1 MNIEI
6 AIVGLGKMGLGI
18 NNRLSKKG
26 IKVYGYDSGWNED
39 LYKKN
44 NINSAN
50 NLKDLIGLF
59 NSSRKIIWVM
69 VPSGK
74 ATDDTITELNT
85 LLNEGDVII
94 DGGNSNYKESI
105 KKYNLL
111 KSNKISFL
119 DSGTSGG
126 VWGEEDGYCLMVG
139 GDKDVYEICEP
150 IFKALSAEGKGYG
163 YMGKSGSGHFVKMI
177 HNGIEYGMMQS
188 MAEGIEILNQKKE
201 YNLDLAQITELWKSG
216 SVVRSWL
223 LDLLNDSLRENPDLD
238 GIAPYVEDSG
248 EGRWT
253 IQEAIDLD
261 VPAHSITSSLF
272 SRFYSRN
279 SDSFGFK
286 VLSSLRNQFGGHNIK
301 KSN

>member
-6 AIVGLGKMGLGI
+6 AVIGLGKMGLGI
-18 NNRLSKKG
+18 SNRLSKKG
-26 IKVYGYDSGWNED
+26 IKVYGYDSGWNEN
-39 LYKKN
+39 LYKEN
-44 NINSAN
+44 NINGAN
-50 NLKDLIGLF
+50 NLNDLISLF
-59 NSSRKIIWVM
+59 ESSRKIIWVM

-74 ATDDTITELNT
+74 ATDDTIANLNSI
-85 LLNEGDVII
+85 LNDGDIVI
-94 DGGNSNYKESI
+94 DGGNSNYKKSI

-111 KSNKISFL
+111 KSNNISFL

-126 VWGEEDGYCLMVG
+126 VWGEEEGYCLMVG
-139 GDKDVYEICEP
+139 GDKEVYEICKP
-150 IFKALSAEGKGYG
+150 IFEALSADGKGYG

-201 YNLDLAQITELWKSG
+201 YSLDLTQITELWKSG

-223 LDLLNDSLRENPDLD
+223 LDLLNDALKENPNLD

-261 VPAHSITSSLF
+261 VPAHAITSSLY

-279 SDSFGFK
+279 SDSFSFK
-286 VLSSLRNQFGGHNIK
+286 VLSSLRNQFGGHNMK

>member
-1 MNIEI
+1 MNIEL

-26 IKVYGYDSGWNED
+26 IKVYGYDSSWNED

-44 NINSAN
+44 NINGAN
-50 NLKDLIGLF
+50 NLKDLISLF

-94 DGGNSNYKESI
+94 DGGNSNYKESV

-188 MAEGIEILNQKKE
+188 MAEGVEILNQKKE
-201 YNLDLAQITELWKSG
+201 YNLDLTQITELWKSG

-223 LDLLNDSLRENPDLD
+223 LDLLNDALRENPNLD

>member
-26 IKVYGYDSGWNED
+26 IKVYGYDSGWNEN

-44 NINSAN
+44 NINGAN
-50 NLKDLIGLF
+50 NLKHLISLF

-126 VWGEEDGYCLMVG
+126 VWGEKDGYCLMVG

-201 YNLDLAQITELWKSG
+201 YNLDLTQITELWKSG

-223 LDLLNDSLRENPDLD
+223 LDLLNDALRENPNLD

>member
-1 MNIEI
+1 MNIEL

-26 IKVYGYDSGWNED
+26 VKVYGYDFGWNED

-44 NINSAN
+44 NINGAN
-50 NLKDLIGLF
+50 NLKDLISLF

-85 LLNEGDVII
+85 LLDEGDVII
-94 DGGNSNYKESI
+94 DGGNSNYKDSI

-150 IFKALSAEGKGYG
+150 IFKVLSAEGKGYG

-201 YNLDLAQITELWKSG
+201 YNLDLPQITELWKSG

-223 LDLLNDSLRENPDLD
+223 LDLLNDALRENPNLD

>member
-1 MNIEI
+1 MNIEL

-26 IKVYGYDSGWNED
+26 IKVYGYDSSWNED

-44 NINSAN
+44 NINGAN
-50 NLKDLIGLF
+50 NLKDLISLF

-94 DGGNSNYKESI
+94 DGGNSNYKESV

-139 GDKDVYEICEP
+139 GDKDVYKICEP

-201 YNLDLAQITELWKSG
+201 YNLDLPQITQLWKSG

-223 LDLLNDSLRENPDLD
+223 LDLLNDALTENPNLD

>member
-6 AIVGLGKMGLGI
+6 AVIGLGKMGLGI
-18 NNRLSKKG
+18 SNRLSKKG
-26 IKVYGYDSGWNED
+26 IKVYGYDSGWNEN
-39 LYKKN
+39 LYKEN
-44 NINSAN
+44 NINGAN
-50 NLKDLIGLF
+50 NLNDLISLF
-59 NSSRKIIWVM
+59 ESSRKIIWVM

-74 ATDDTITELNT
+74 ATDDTIDNLNSI
-85 LLNEGDVII
+85 LNDGDIVI

-105 KKYNLL
+105 KKYNFL
-111 KSNKISFL
+111 KSNNISFL

-126 VWGEEDGYCLMVG
+126 VWGEEEGYCLMVG
-139 GDKDVYEICEP
+139 GDQDVYEICKP
-150 IFKALSAEGKGYG
+150 IFEALSADGKGYG

-201 YNLDLAQITELWKSG
+201 YSLDLTQITELWKSG

-223 LDLLNDSLRENPDLD
+223 LDLLNDALKENPNLD

-261 VPAHSITSSLF
+261 VPAHAITSSLY

-279 SDSFGFK
+279 SDSFSFK
-286 VLSSLRNQFGGHNIK
+286 VLSSLRNQFGGHNMK

>member
-1 MNIEI
+1 MNIEL

-94 DGGNSNYKESI
+94 DGGNSNYKESV

-139 GDKDVYEICEP
+139 GDKDVYKICEP

-201 YNLDLAQITELWKSG
+201 YNLDLTQITELWKSG

-223 LDLLNDSLRENPDLD
+223 LDLLNDALRENPNLD

>member
-6 AIVGLGKMGLGI
+6 AVVGLGKMGLGI
-18 NNRLSKKG
+18 SKRLLEAG
-26 IKVYGYDSGWNED
+26 LHVYGYDSGWNEEQ
-39 LYKKN
+39 YKKN
-44 NINSAN
+44 NINGAN
-50 NLKDLIGLF
+50 NLKDLIRLF
-59 NSSRKIIWVM
+59 KTPKKIVWVM

-74 ATDDTITELNT
+74 ATDDTINNLNS
-85 LLNEGDVII
+85 LLSKGDIVI

-105 KKYNLL
+105 KKYDFL
-111 KSNKISFL
+111 KSNNISFL

-126 VWGEEDGYCLMVG
+126 VWGEKDGYCLMVG
-139 GDKDVYEICEP
+139 GDKEVYDYCEP
-150 IFKALSAEGKGYG
+150 IFNALSADGKGYG

-188 MAEGIEILNQKKE
+188 MAEGVEILFQKKE
-201 YNLDLAQITELWKSG
+201 YNLDLVQITQLWKNG

-223 LDLLNDSLRENPDLD
+223 LDLLNDALVQNPKLD

-253 IQEAIDLD
+253 VQEAIDLD

-272 SRFYSRN
+272 SRFHSRK

>member
-1 MNIEI
+1 MKIEI
-6 AIVGLGKMGLGI
+6 AIIGLGKMGLGI
-18 NNRLSKKG
+18 SNRLSKKG
-26 IKVYGYDSGWNED
+26 IKVYGYDSGWNEN
-39 LYKKN
+39 LYKEN
-44 NINSAN
+44 NINGAN
-50 NLKDLIGLF
+50 NLNDLISLF
-59 NSSRKIIWVM
+59 ESSRKIIWVM

-74 ATDDTITELNT
+74 ATDDTIANLNSI
-85 LLNEGDVII
+85 LNDGDIVI

-111 KSNKISFL
+111 KSNNISFL

-126 VWGEEDGYCLMVG
+126 VWGEKEGYCLMVG
-139 GDKDVYEICEP
+139 GDREVYEICKP
-150 IFKALSAEGKGYG
+150 IFEALSADGKGYG

-201 YNLDLAQITELWKSG
+201 YNLDLTQITELWKSG

-223 LDLLNDSLRENPDLD
+223 LDLLNDALKENPNLD

-261 VPAHSITSSLF
+261 VPAHAITSSLY

-279 SDSFGFK
+279 SDSFSFK
-286 VLSSLRNQFGGHNIK
+286 VLSSLRNQFGGHNMK

>member
-6 AIVGLGKMGLGI
+6 AVIGLGKMGLGI
-18 NNRLSKKG
+18 SNRLSKKG
-26 IKVYGYDSGWNED
+26 IKVYGYDSGWNEN
-39 LYKKN
+39 LYKEN
-44 NINSAN
+44 NINGAD
-50 NLKDLIGLF
+50 NLNDLISLF
-59 NSSRKIIWVM
+59 ESSRKIIWVM

-74 ATDDTITELNT
+74 ATDDTIANLNSI
-85 LLNEGDVII
+85 LNDGDIVI

-111 KSNKISFL
+111 KSNNISFL

-126 VWGEEDGYCLMVG
+126 VWGEEEGYCLMVG
-139 GDKDVYEICEP
+139 GDKEVYEICKP
-150 IFKALSAEGKGYG
+150 IFEALSADGKGYG

-201 YNLDLAQITELWKSG
+201 YSLDLTQITELWKSG

-223 LDLLNDSLRENPDLD
+223 LDLLNDALKENPNLD

-261 VPAHSITSSLF
+261 VPAHAITSSLY

-279 SDSFGFK
+279 SDSFSFK
-286 VLSSLRNQFGGHNIK
+286 VLSSLRNQFGGHNMK

>member
-1 MNIEI
+1 M
-6 AIVGLGKMGLGI
+6 
-18 NNRLSKKG
+18 
-26 IKVYGYDSGWNED
+26 
-39 LYKKN
+39 
-44 NINSAN
+44 
-50 NLKDLIGLF
+50 
-59 NSSRKIIWVM
+59 
-69 VPSGK
+69 
-74 ATDDTITELNT
+74 
-85 LLNEGDVII
+85 
-94 DGGNSNYKESI
+94 
-105 KKYNLL
+105 
-111 KSNKISFL
+111 

-139 GDKDVYEICEP
+139 GDKDVYKICEP

-201 YNLDLAQITELWKSG
+201 YNLDLTQITELWKSG

-223 LDLLNDSLRENPDLD
+223 LDLLNDALRENPNLD

-272 SRFYSRN
+272 SRFYYRN
-279 SDSFGFK
+279 SYSFSFK
-286 VLSSLRNQFGGHNIK
+286 VISSLRNQFGGHNIK

>member
-6 AIVGLGKMGLGI
+6 AVIGLGKMGLGI
-18 NNRLSKKG
+18 SNRLSKKG
-26 IKVYGYDSGWNED
+26 IKVYGYDSGWNEN
-39 LYKKN
+39 LYKEN
-44 NINSAN
+44 NINGAN
-50 NLKDLIGLF
+50 NLNDLISLF
-59 NSSRKIIWVM
+59 ESSRKIIWVM

-74 ATDDTITELNT
+74 ATDDTIDNLNSI
-85 LLNEGDVII
+85 LNDGDIVI

-111 KSNKISFL
+111 KSNNISFL

-126 VWGEEDGYCLMVG
+126 VWGEKEGYCLMVG
-139 GDKDVYEICEP
+139 GDREVYEICKP
-150 IFKALSAEGKGYG
+150 IFEALSADGKGYG

-201 YNLDLAQITELWKSG
+201 YSLDLTQITELWKSG

-223 LDLLNDSLRENPDLD
+223 LDLLNDALKENPNLD

-261 VPAHSITSSLF
+261 VPAHAITSSLY

-279 SDSFGFK
+279 SDSFSFK
-286 VLSSLRNQFGGHNIK
+286 VLSSLRNQFGGHNMK

>member
-1 MNIEI
+1 MNIEL

-26 IKVYGYDSGWNED
+26 IKVYGYDSSWNED

-44 NINSAN
+44 NINGAN
-50 NLKDLIGLF
+50 NLKDLISLF

-94 DGGNSNYKESI
+94 DGGNSNYKESV

-201 YNLDLAQITELWKSG
+201 YNLDLTQITELWKSG

-223 LDLLNDSLRENPDLD
+223 LDLLNDALTENPNLD

>member
-6 AIVGLGKMGLGI
+6 AIIGLGKMGLGI
-18 NNRLSKKG
+18 SNRLSKKG
-26 IKVYGYDSGWNED
+26 IKVYGYDSGWNEN
-39 LYKKN
+39 LYKEN
-44 NINSAN
+44 NINGAN
-50 NLKDLIGLF
+50 NLNDLISLF
-59 NSSRKIIWVM
+59 ESSRKIIWVM

-74 ATDDTITELNT
+74 ATDDTIDNLNSI
-85 LLNEGDVII
+85 LNDGDIVI

-111 KSNKISFL
+111 KSNNISFL

-126 VWGEEDGYCLMVG
+126 VWGEEEGYCLMVG
-139 GDKDVYEICEP
+139 GDKEVYEICKP
-150 IFKALSAEGKGYG
+150 IFEALSADGKGYG

-201 YNLDLAQITELWKSG
+201 YSLDLTQITELWKSG

-223 LDLLNDSLRENPDLD
+223 LDLLNDALKENPNLD

-261 VPAHSITSSLF
+261 VPAHSITSSLY

-279 SDSFGFK
+279 SDSFSFK
-286 VLSSLRNQFGGHNIK
+286 VLSSLRNQFGGHNMK

>member
-6 AIVGLGKMGLGI
+6 AIIGLGKMGLGI

-44 NINSAN
+44 NINGAK

-74 ATDDTITELNT
+74 ATDETVTNLNS
-85 LLNEGDVII
+85 LLKEGDVII

-111 KSNKISFL
+111 KSNGISFL

-139 GDKDVYEICEP
+139 GDKDVYEVCEP
-150 IFKALSAEGKGYG
+150 IFNALSAEGKGYG

-201 YNLDLAQITELWKSG
+201 YNLDLTQITELWKSG

-223 LDLLNDSLRENPDLD
+223 LDLLNDALRENPNLE

-279 SDSFGFK
+279 SDSFSFK
-286 VLSSLRNQFGGHNIK
+286 VLSSLRNQFGGHNVK

>member
-6 AIVGLGKMGLGI
+6 AVIGLGKMGLGI
-18 NNRLSKKG
+18 SNRLSKKG
-26 IKVYGYDSGWNED
+26 IKVYGYDSGWNEN
-39 LYKKN
+39 LYKEN
-44 NINSAN
+44 NINGAD
-50 NLKDLIGLF
+50 NLNDLISLF
-59 NSSRKIIWVM
+59 ESSRKIIWVM

-74 ATDDTITELNT
+74 ATDDTIANLNSI
-85 LLNEGDVII
+85 LNDGDIVI

-111 KSNKISFL
+111 KSNNISFL

-126 VWGEEDGYCLMVG
+126 VWGEKEGYCLMVG
-139 GDKDVYEICEP
+139 GDKEVYEICKP
-150 IFKALSAEGKGYG
+150 IFEALSADGKGYG

-201 YNLDLAQITELWKSG
+201 YSLDLTQITELWKSG

-223 LDLLNDSLRENPDLD
+223 LDLLNDALKENPNLD

-261 VPAHSITSSLF
+261 VPAHAITSSLY

-279 SDSFGFK
+279 SDSFSFK
-286 VLSSLRNQFGGHNIK
+286 VLSSLRNQFGGHNMK

>member
-6 AIVGLGKMGLGI
+6 AIIGLGKMGLGI

-44 NINSAN
+44 NINGAK

-74 ATDDTITELNT
+74 ATDETVTNLNS
-85 LLNEGDVII
+85 LLKEGDVII

-111 KSNKISFL
+111 KSNGISFL

-139 GDKDVYEICEP
+139 GDKDVYEVCEP
-150 IFKALSAEGKGYG
+150 IFNALSAEGKGYG

-201 YNLDLAQITELWKSG
+201 YNLDLTQITELWKSG

-223 LDLLNDSLRENPDLD
+223 LDLLNDALRENPDLE

-279 SDSFGFK
+279 SDSFSFK

>member
-1 MNIEI
+1 MNIEL

-26 IKVYGYDSGWNED
+26 IKVYGYDSSWNED

-44 NINSAN
+44 NINGAN
-50 NLKDLIGLF
+50 NLKDLISLF

-94 DGGNSNYKESI
+94 DGGNSNYKESV

-188 MAEGIEILNQKKE
+188 MAEGVEILKAWGLK
-201 YNLDLAQITELWKSG
+201 ITQDDAVSRKHNYFAGNDEIRFCIINKS
-216 SVVRSWL
+216 
-223 LDLLNDSLRENPDLD
+223 P
-238 GIAPYVEDSG
+238 
-248 EGRWT
+248 
-253 IQEAIDLD
+253 
-261 VPAHSITSSLF
+261 
-272 SRFYSRN
+272 
-279 SDSFGFK
+279 
-286 VLSSLRNQFGGHNIK
+286 
-301 KSN
+301 

>member
-26 IKVYGYDSGWNED
+26 IKVFGYDSGWNED

-44 NINSAN
+44 NINGTN

-201 YNLDLAQITELWKSG
+201 YNLDLTQITELWKSG

-223 LDLLNDSLRENPDLD
+223 LDLLNDALRENPNLD

-279 SDSFGFK
+279 TDSFGFK

>member
-201 YNLDLAQITELWKSG
+201 YNLDLTQITELWKSG

-223 LDLLNDSLRENPDLD
+223 LDLLNDALRENPKLD

>member
-44 NINSAN
+44 NINGAN
-50 NLKDLIGLF
+50 NLKDLISLF

-94 DGGNSNYKESI
+94 DGGNSNYKESV

-188 MAEGIEILNQKKE
+188 MAEGVEILNQKKE
-201 YNLDLAQITELWKSG
+201 YNLDLPQITQLWKSG

-223 LDLLNDSLRENPDLD
+223 LDLLNDALTENPNLD

>member
-6 AIVGLGKMGLGI
+6 AVIGLGKMGLGI
-18 NNRLSKKG
+18 SNRLSKKG
-26 IKVYGYDSGWNED
+26 IKVYGYDSGWNEN
-39 LYKKN
+39 LYKEN
-44 NINSAN
+44 NINGAN
-50 NLKDLIGLF
+50 NLNDLISLF
-59 NSSRKIIWVM
+59 ESSRKIIWVM

-74 ATDDTITELNT
+74 ATDDTIDNLNSI
-85 LLNEGDVII
+85 LNDGDIVI

-111 KSNKISFL
+111 KSNNISFL

-126 VWGEEDGYCLMVG
+126 VWGEEEGYCLMVG
-139 GDKDVYEICEP
+139 GDKEVYEICEP
-150 IFKALSAEGKGYG
+150 IFEALSADGKGYG

-201 YNLDLAQITELWKSG
+201 YSLDLTQITELWKSG

-223 LDLLNDSLRENPDLD
+223 LDLLNDALKENPNLD

-261 VPAHSITSSLF
+261 VPAHAITSSLY

-279 SDSFGFK
+279 SDSFSFK
-286 VLSSLRNQFGGHNIK
+286 VLSSLRNQFGGHNMK

>member
-6 AIVGLGKMGLGI
+6 AVIGLGKMGLGI
-18 NNRLSKKG
+18 SNRLSKKG
-26 IKVYGYDSGWNED
+26 IKVYGYDSGWDEN
-39 LYKKN
+39 LYKEN
-44 NINSAN
+44 NINGAN
-50 NLKDLIGLF
+50 NLNDLISLF
-59 NSSRKIIWVM
+59 ESSRKIIWVM

-74 ATDDTITELNT
+74 ATDDTIANLNSI
-85 LLNEGDVII
+85 LNDGDIVI

-111 KSNKISFL
+111 KSNNISFL

-126 VWGEEDGYCLMVG
+126 VWGEEEGYCLMVG
-139 GDKDVYEICEP
+139 GDKEVYEICKP
-150 IFKALSAEGKGYG
+150 IFEALSADGKGYG

-201 YNLDLAQITELWKSG
+201 YSLDLTQITELWKSG

-223 LDLLNDSLRENPDLD
+223 LDLLNDALKENPNLD

-261 VPAHSITSSLF
+261 VPAHAITSSLY

-279 SDSFGFK
+279 SDSFSFK
-286 VLSSLRNQFGGHNIK
+286 VLSSLRNQFGGHNMK

>member
-6 AIVGLGKMGLGI
+6 AIIGLGKMGLGI
-18 NNRLSKKG
+18 SNRLSKKG

-39 LYKKN
+39 LYREN
-44 NINSAN
+44 NINGAN
-50 NLKDLIGLF
+50 NLNDLISLF
-59 NSSRKIIWVM
+59 ESSRKIIWVM

-74 ATDDTITELNT
+74 ATDETIENLN
-85 LLNEGDVII
+85 LILNGGDIII

-111 KSNKISFL
+111 KSNNISFL

-139 GDKDVYEICEP
+139 GDKEVYEICKP
-150 IFKALSAEGKGYG
+150 IFEALSANGKGYG

-201 YNLDLAQITELWKSG
+201 YNLDLTQITELWKSG

-223 LDLLNDSLRENPDLD
+223 LDLLNDALKENPNLD

-261 VPAHSITSSLF
+261 VPAHSITSSLY

-279 SDSFGFK
+279 SDSFSFK
-286 VLSSLRNQFGGHNIK
+286 VLSSLRNQFGGHNMK

>member
-1 MNIEI
+1 MKIEI
-6 AIVGLGKMGLGI
+6 AIIGLGKMGLGI
-18 NNRLSKKG
+18 SNRLSKKG
-26 IKVYGYDSGWNED
+26 IKVYGYDSGWNEN
-39 LYKKN
+39 LYKEN
-44 NINSAN
+44 NINGAN
-50 NLKDLIGLF
+50 NLNDLISLF
-59 NSSRKIIWVM
+59 ESSRKIIWVM

-74 ATDDTITELNT
+74 ATDDTIANLNSI
-85 LLNEGDVII
+85 LNDGDIVI

-111 KSNKISFL
+111 KSNNISFL

-126 VWGEEDGYCLMVG
+126 VWGEEEGYCLMVG
-139 GDKDVYEICEP
+139 GDKEVYEICKP
-150 IFKALSAEGKGYG
+150 IFEALSADGKGYG

-201 YNLDLAQITELWKSG
+201 YSLDLTQITELWKSG

-223 LDLLNDSLRENPDLD
+223 LDLLNDALKENPNLD

-261 VPAHSITSSLF
+261 VPAHAITSSLY

-279 SDSFGFK
+279 SDSFSFK
-286 VLSSLRNQFGGHNIK
+286 VLSSLRNQFGGHNMK

>member
-44 NINSAN
+44 NINGAN

-126 VWGEEDGYCLMVG
+126 VWGEKDGYCLMVG

-201 YNLDLAQITELWKSG
+201 YNLDLTQITELWKSG

-223 LDLLNDSLRENPDLD
+223 LDLLNDALRENPNLD

>member
-6 AIVGLGKMGLGI
+6 AVIGLGKMGLGI
-18 NNRLSKKG
+18 SNKKKKKG
-26 IKVYGYDSGWNED
+26 IKVYGYDSVWNEN
-39 LYKKN
+39 LYKEN
-44 NINSAN
+44 NINGAN
-50 NLKDLIGLF
+50 NLNDLISLF
-59 NSSRKIIWVM
+59 ESSRKIIWVM

-74 ATDDTITELNT
+74 ATDDTIANLNSI
-85 LLNEGDVII
+85 LNDGDIVI

-111 KSNKISFL
+111 KSNNISFL

-126 VWGEEDGYCLMVG
+126 VWGEEEGYCLMVG
-139 GDKDVYEICEP
+139 GDKEVYEICKP
-150 IFKALSAEGKGYG
+150 IFEALSADGKGYG

-201 YNLDLAQITELWKSG
+201 YSLDLTQITELWKSG

-223 LDLLNDSLRENPDLD
+223 LDLLNDALKENPNLD

-261 VPAHSITSSLF
+261 VPAHAITSSLY

-279 SDSFGFK
+279 SDSFSFK
-286 VLSSLRNQFGGHNIK
+286 VLSSLRNQFGGHNMK

>member
-44 NINSAN
+44 KINGAN

-74 ATDDTITELNT
+74 ATNDTITELNT

-139 GDKDVYEICEP
+139 GDKDVYKICEP

-201 YNLDLAQITELWKSG
+201 YNLDLTQITELWKSG

-223 LDLLNDSLRENPDLD
+223 LDLLNDALRENPNLD

-279 SDSFGFK
+279 SDSFSFK